1 MDLYSKEGYYQIGH
15 DLESYP
21 EAVAYFVVGGRGTGK
36 TYGTL
41 KYMLENEQEI
51 VFVKRTKDDV
61 DLLCSSGDDLQF
73 NPFEQLNKD
82 FGYSITADQIRKGF
96 GAFYDHTE
104 DQKKF
109 IGYITA
115 LSAVANVK
123 GFEMQRAKW
132 QIFDEFIPMRGQRVM
147 KSEGINTLDLYETV
161 NRSRDVRG
169 ADPLRMIFLANS
181 TSLNNQI
188 FEAFDII
195 DEVQQMKADGKNY
208 LYLPGRYIFIRLL
221 DDNAAFQSRRA
232 KSKIFSAVGKDSS
245 WTRSALSNDFAFDDV
260 SMIDKLPLSGW
271 RAYASVKYN
280 DTRQMFIYKKG
291 KAFYISSAPHN
302 AGKIYD
308 CNTDGGRRSFKS
320 DLHLDLLWSNADGL
334 LTCERFSDYAFIRDF
349 K

>member
-1 MDLYSKEGYYQIGH
+1 MDLYSKEGYYQIAH

-221 DDNAAFQSRRA
+221 DDNAAFQSRRS
-232 KSKIFSAVGKDSS
+232 KSKIFSAVGKESS

-271 RAYASVKYN
+271 RAYACVKYN
-280 DTRQMFIYKKG
+280 DVRAMYIYRKG
-291 KAFYISSAPHN
+291 KSYYICSTPHN
-302 AGKIYD
+302 AGKVYD
-308 CNTDGGRRSFKS
+308 CNTDGGKKLFKNE
-320 DLHLDLLWSNADGL
+320 LHLDLIWANADGD